1 MGRFLVRRI
10 ISSVITLFLFATVVF
25 FVAKVMMP
33 GDFTNNFMPGLGE
46 GRAELQA
53 ELGLDRPLFEQ
64 WWRFMESF
72 VRGRFGETTDG
83 RPILDLM
90 TTLLP
95 WSLLI
100 FTLSIGLA
108 FLTGHWL
115 GKVVGWSKSR
125 RLKAIIRL
133 GAVTT
138 HTLFPPFL
146 TFVLAVAWINL
157 AGLAGRSA
165 MISLADVDQGAI
177 RVGRSFMILPT
188 TGDPLLW
195 QMSAAFVVTGIVVL
209 SMQRPF
215 LRLFRRRIPGWVL
228 FLLWVGLN
236 LAFWQYLG
244 ERAKAL
250 DVLFLLSLPL
260 LAVAILTIGEIIL
273 VVEAAMDG
281 VAQEAY
287 IHTARAIGMPEK
299 QVRNRHAARV
309 ALLPALSRFVVS
321 LPFVL
326 SGLVIVEYAF
336 SVPAHYG
343 ASINFPGLSSVLFA
357 SLQARDYPL
366 VVGGLL
372 FIGLIS
378 VGARIVLDV
387 LHAMLD
393 PRTRYGQTDRPT
405 EMAI

>member
-1 MGRFLVRRI
+1 
-10 ISSVITLFLFATVVF
+10 
-25 FVAKVMMP
+25 
-33 GDFTNNFMPGLGE
+33 
-46 GRAELQA
+46 
-53 ELGLDRPLFEQ
+53 LGLDRSVFEQ
-64 WWRFMESF
+64 WWRFIGSF
-72 VRGRFGETTDG
+72 AQGRFGETTDG

-100 FTLSIGLA
+100 FTLSVTLA

-115 GKVVGWSKSR
+115 GKIVGWSKSR
-125 RLKAIIRL
+125 RLKGIIRL

-146 TFVLAVAWINL
+146 AFLLAIAWIRL
-157 AGLAGRSA
+157 AGLGGRSA
-165 MISLADVDQGAI
+165 MTTLDNVDQGGI
-177 RVGRSFMILPT
+177 RVGRAFMILPAN
-188 TGDPLLW
+188 GEPLLW
-195 QMSAAFVVTGIVVL
+195 QMSIAFLVTGILVL
-209 SMQRPF
+209 AIQKP
-215 LRLFRRRIPGWVL
+215 FRRMFRKRIPGWVL
-228 FLLWVGLN
+228 FISWVGLN

-250 DVLFLLSLPL
+250 DILFLLSLPL
-260 LAVAILTIGEIIL
+260 LAVAILTVGEIIL

-281 VAQEAY
+281 VSQEEY

-299 QVRNRHAARV
+299 QVRDRHAARV

-336 SVPAHYG
+336 SVPTHYG

>member
-10 ISSVITLFLFATVVF
+10 ISSIITLFFFASLVF

-46 GRAELQA
+46 RRAAMQA
-53 ELGLDRPLFEQ
+53 ELGLDRSVFEQ
-64 WWRFMESF
+64 WWRFMGSF
-72 VRGRFGETTDG
+72 VQGRFGETTDG

-90 TTLLP
+90 ATLLP

-100 FTLSIGLA
+100 FTLSVTLA
-108 FLTGHWL
+108 FLSGHWL

-125 RLKAIIRL
+125 RLKGIIRL

-146 TFVLAVAWINL
+146 AFLLAMAWIRL
-157 AGLAGRSA
+157 AGLDGRSA
-165 MISLADVDQGAI
+165 MTTLENVDQGGF
-177 RVGRSFMILPT
+177 RVGRAFMILPT
-188 TGDPLLW
+188 SGEPLLW
-195 QMSAAFVVTGIVVL
+195 QMSIAFIVTGIVIL
-209 SMQRPF
+209 TIQKPF
-215 LRLFRRRIPGWVL
+215 RRLFRKRIPGWFL
-228 FLLWVGLN
+228 FISWVGLN
-236 LAFWQYLG
+236 FAFWQYLG

-250 DVLFLLSLPL
+250 DILFLLSLPL
-260 LAVAILTIGEIIL
+260 MAVAILTVGEIIL

-281 VAQEAY
+281 VSQEEY
-287 IHTARAIGMPEK
+287 IHTARAIGMSEK
-299 QVRNRHAARV
+299 QVRDRHAARV

-336 SVPAHYG
+336 SVPTHYG

>member
-10 ISSVITLFLFATVVF
+10 ISSIFTLFFFASLVF

-46 GRAELQA
+46 RRAAMQA
-53 ELGLDRPLFEQ
+53 ELGLDRSVFEQ
-64 WWRFMESF
+64 WWRFMGSF
-72 VRGRFGETTDG
+72 VQGRFGETTDG

-90 TTLLP
+90 ATLLP

-100 FTLSIGLA
+100 FTLSVTLA
-108 FLTGHWL
+108 FLSGHWL

-125 RLKAIIRL
+125 RLKGIIRL

-146 TFVLAVAWINL
+146 AFLLAIAWIRL
-157 AGLAGRSA
+157 AGLDGRSA
-165 MISLADVDQGAI
+165 MTTLENVDQGGF
-177 RVGRSFMILPT
+177 RVGRAFMILPT
-188 TGDPLLW
+188 SGEPLLW
-195 QMSAAFVVTGIVVL
+195 QMSIAFIVTGIVIL
-209 SMQRPF
+209 TIQKPF
-215 LRLFRRRIPGWVL
+215 RRLFRKRIPGWFL
-228 FLLWVGLN
+228 FISWVGLN
-236 LAFWQYLG
+236 FAFWQYLG

-250 DVLFLLSLPL
+250 DILFLLSLPL
-260 LAVAILTIGEIIL
+260 MAVAILTVGEIIL

-281 VAQEAY
+281 VSQEEY
-287 IHTARAIGMPEK
+287 IHTARAIGMSEK
-299 QVRNRHAARV
+299 QVRDRHAARV

-336 SVPAHYG
+336 SVPTHYG

>member
-10 ISSVITLFLFATVVF
+10 ISSIITLFLFATVVF

-46 GRAELQA
+46 RRAALQA
-53 ELGLDRPLFEQ
+53 ELGLDRSVFGQ
-64 WWRFMESF
+64 WWRFMGSF
-72 VRGRFGETTDG
+72 VQGRFGETTDG

-100 FTLSIGLA
+100 FTLSVTLA
-108 FLTGHWL
+108 FLSGHWL
-115 GKVVGWSKSR
+115 GKIVGWSKNR
-125 RLKAIIRL
+125 RLKGIIRL

-146 TFVLAVAWINL
+146 TFVLAVGWIKL
-157 AGLAGRSA
+157 AGLGGRSS
-165 MISLADVDQGAI
+165 MINLDDVDQGGI
-177 RVGRSFMILPT
+177 RVGRAFMIIPVD
-188 TGDPLLW
+188 GEPLLW
-195 QMSAAFVVTGIVVL
+195 QMAAAFVVIGVL
-209 SMQRPF
+209 VLAMQRPF
-215 LRLFRRRIPGWVL
+215 RRVFRKRIPGWVL
-228 FLLWVGLN
+228 FVLWVGLN

-250 DVLFLLSLPL
+250 DILFLLSLPL
-260 LAVAILTIGEIIL
+260 AAVAILTIGEIIL

-281 VAQEAY
+281 VSQEGY
-287 IHTARAIGMPEK
+287 IQTARALGMSEK
-299 QVRNRHAARV
+299 QVRDRHAARV

-343 ASINFPGLSSVLFA
+343 ASINFPGLSSVLFT
-357 SLQARDYPL
+357 SLTARDYPL

-372 FIGLIS
+372 FIGVIS

-393 PRTRYGQTDRPT
+393 PRTRYGQTDRSS

>member
-1 MGRFLVRRI
+1 MGRFLFRRI

-64 WWRFMESF
+64 WLRFMGSF
-72 VRGRFGETTDG
+72 VQGRFGETTDG
-83 RPILDLM
+83 RPILDLLAM
-90 TTLLP
+90 LLP

-100 FTLSIGLA
+100 FTLSITLA

-125 RLKAIIRL
+125 RLKGVIRL

-138 HTLFPPFL
+138 QTLFPPFL
-146 TFVLAVAWINL
+146 TFALAVAWINL

-165 MISLADVDQGAI
+165 MVSLGDVDQGSI
-177 RVGRSFMILPT
+177 RVGRSFMILPA
-188 TGDPLLW
+188 TGELLLW
-195 QMSAAFVVTGIVVL
+195 QMSAAFIVTGIVVL
-209 SMQRPF
+209 SVQRPF
-215 LRLFRRRIPGWVL
+215 RRLFRRRIPGWVL
-228 FLLWVGLN
+228 FLVWVGLN

-250 DVLFLLSLPL
+250 DILFLLSLPL

-281 VAQEAY
+281 VSQEAY
-287 IHTARAIGMPEK
+287 IHTARAIGMSEK
-299 QVRNRHAARV
+299 QVRDRHAARV

-393 PRTRYGQTDRPT
+393 PRTRYGQTDRPV

>member
-1 MGRFLVRRI
+1 MGRFLFRRV
-10 ISSVITLFLFATVVF
+10 ISSILTLFLFATVVF
-25 FVAKVMMP
+25 FVAKIMMP

-46 GRAELQA
+46 QRAVMQE
-53 ELGLDRPLFEQ
+53 ELGLDRSVLSQ
-64 WWRFMESF
+64 WWRFMASF
-72 VRGRFGETTDG
+72 AQGRFGETTDG

-90 TTLLP
+90 GTLLP

-100 FTLSIGLA
+100 FTLSVTLA

-115 GKVVGWSKSR
+115 GKIVGWSKSR
-125 RLKAIIRL
+125 RLKGIIRL

-146 TFVLAVAWINL
+146 TFVLAVAWVKL
-157 AGLAGRSA
+157 AGLGGRSA
-165 MISLADVDQGAI
+165 MLNLADVDQGSI

-188 TGDPLLW
+188 SGDPLLW
-195 QMSAAFVVTGIVVL
+195 QISGAFILIGAFVL
-209 SMQRPF
+209 ALQRPF
-215 LRLFRRRIPGWVL
+215 RRAFRKRIPGWAL
-228 FLLWVGLN
+228 FVLWVGLN
-236 LAFWQYLG
+236 LGFWEYLG
-244 ERAKAL
+244 ERSKAL
-250 DVLFLLSLPL
+250 DILFLLSLPL

-281 VAQEAY
+281 VSQEAY
-287 IHTARAIGMPEK
+287 IDTARAIGMPEK
-299 QVRNRHAARV
+299 QIRDRHAGRV

-336 SVPAHYG
+336 SVPTHYG

-372 FIGLIS
+372 FIGFIS

-387 LHAMLD
+387 LHAVLD
-393 PRTRYGQTDRPT
+393 PRTRYGQVDRPS

>member
-1 MGRFLVRRI
+1 MGRFLFRRV
-10 ISSVITLFLFATVVF
+10 ISSIITLFLFATVVF

-33 GDFTNNFMPGLGE
+33 GDFTNNFMPGLGDR
-46 GRAELQA
+46 RAALQQ
-53 ELGLDRPLFEQ
+53 ELGLDRSVFEQ
-64 WWRFMESF
+64 WWRFMVSF
-72 VRGRFGETTDG
+72 AQGKFGETTDG

-100 FTLSIGLA
+100 FTLSVTLA
-108 FLTGHWL
+108 FLSGHWL
-115 GKVVGWSKSR
+115 GKIVGWSRNR
-125 RLKAIIRL
+125 RLKGLIRL
-133 GAVTT
+133 GAVSA

-146 TFVLAVAWINL
+146 TFVLAVVWINL

-165 MISLADVDQGAI
+165 MINLDNVDQGGI
-177 RVGRSFMILPT
+177 RVGRAFMILPT
-188 TGDPLLW
+188 SGEPLLW
-195 QMSAAFVVTGIVVL
+195 QMSVGFLVIGLLLLAL
-209 SMQRPF
+209 QRP
-215 LRLFRRRIPGWVL
+215 LRRLFRKRVPGWLL
-228 FLLWVGLN
+228 FFVWAALN
-236 LAFWQYLG
+236 VALWQYLG

-250 DVLFLLSLPL
+250 DILFLLSLPL

-281 VAQEAY
+281 VSREEY

-299 QVRNRHAARV
+299 QVRDRHAARV

-336 SVPAHYG
+336 SVPSHYG

-372 FIGLIS
+372 FIGVIS
-378 VGARIVLDV
+378 VGARIILDV

-393 PRTRYGQTDRPT
+393 PRTRYGQSDRPA
-405 EMAI
+405 EMVV

>member
-10 ISSVITLFLFATVVF
+10 ISSIITLFLFATVVF

-46 GRAELQA
+46 RRAAMQA
-53 ELGLDRPLFEQ
+53 ELGLDRSVFEQ
-64 WWRFMESF
+64 WWRFIGSF
-72 VRGRFGETTDG
+72 VQGRFGETTDG

-100 FTLSIGLA
+100 FTLSVTLA

-115 GKVVGWSKSR
+115 GKIVGWSKSR
-125 RLKAIIRL
+125 RLKGIIRL

-146 TFVLAVAWINL
+146 AFLLAIAWIRL
-157 AGLAGRSA
+157 AGLGGRSA
-165 MISLADVDQGAI
+165 MTTLDNVDQGGI
-177 RVGRSFMILPT
+177 RVGRAFMILPAN
-188 TGDPLLW
+188 GEPLLW
-195 QMSAAFVVTGIVVL
+195 QMSIAFLVTGIL
-209 SMQRPF
+209 ILAIQKP
-215 LRLFRRRIPGWVL
+215 FRRMFRKRIPGWVL
-228 FLLWVGLN
+228 FVSWVGLN

-250 DVLFLLSLPL
+250 DILFLLSLPL
-260 LAVAILTIGEIIL
+260 LAVAILTVGEIIL

-281 VAQEAY
+281 VSQEEY

-299 QVRNRHAARV
+299 QVRDRHAARV

-336 SVPAHYG
+336 SVPTHYG

-393 PRTRYGQTDRPT
+393 PRTRYGQTDRPA

>member
-10 ISSVITLFLFATVVF
+10 ISSIITLLFFASLVF

-46 GRAELQA
+46 RRAAMQA
-53 ELGLDRPLFEQ
+53 ELGLDRSVFEQ
-64 WWRFMESF
+64 WWRFMGSF
-72 VRGRFGETTDG
+72 VQGRFGETTDG

-90 TTLLP
+90 ATLLP

-100 FTLSIGLA
+100 FTLSVTLA
-108 FLTGHWL
+108 FLSGHWL

-125 RLKAIIRL
+125 RLKGIIRL

-146 TFVLAVAWINL
+146 AFLLAIAWIRL
-157 AGLAGRSA
+157 AGLDGRSA
-165 MISLADVDQGAI
+165 MTTLENVDQGGF
-177 RVGRSFMILPT
+177 RVGRAFMILPT
-188 TGDPLLW
+188 SGEPLLW
-195 QMSAAFVVTGIVVL
+195 QMSIAFIVTGIVIL
-209 SMQRPF
+209 TIQKPF
-215 LRLFRRRIPGWVL
+215 RRLFRKRIPGWFL
-228 FLLWVGLN
+228 FISWVGLN
-236 LAFWQYLG
+236 FAFWQYLG

-250 DVLFLLSLPL
+250 DILFLLSLPL
-260 LAVAILTIGEIIL
+260 MAVAILTVGEIIL

-281 VAQEAY
+281 VSQEEY
-287 IHTARAIGMPEK
+287 IHTARAIGMSEK
-299 QVRNRHAARV
+299 QVRDRHAARV

-336 SVPAHYG
+336 SVPTHYG

>member
-10 ISSVITLFLFATVVF
+10 ISSIITLFLFASVVF
-25 FVAKVMMP
+25 FVAKIMMP
-33 GDFTNNFMPGLGE
+33 GDFTNNFMPGLGDR
-46 GRAELQA
+46 RAALQA
-53 ELGLDRPLFEQ
+53 ELGLDRSVFEQ
-64 WWRFMESF
+64 WWRFMGSF
-72 VRGRFGETTDG
+72 VQGKFGETTDG

-90 TTLLP
+90 MTLLP

-100 FTLSIGLA
+100 FTLSVTLA
-108 FLTGHWL
+108 FLSGHWL
-115 GKVVGWSKSR
+115 GKIVGWSKNR
-125 RLKAIIRL
+125 KLKGVIRL

-146 TFVLAVAWINL
+146 TFVLAVAWVNL
-157 AGLAGRSA
+157 AGLGGRSA
-165 MISLADVDQGAI
+165 MSNIAGVDQGGI
-177 RVGRSFMILPT
+177 RVGRAFMILPT
-188 TGDPLLW
+188 KGEPLLW
-195 QMSAAFVVTGIVVL
+195 QMSLGFIALGILVL
-209 SMQRPF
+209 LLQRPF
-215 LRLFRRRIPGWVL
+215 RRVFRRRLPGWFL
-228 FLLWVGLN
+228 FILWVGLN
-236 LAFWQYLG
+236 LAFWQYLD

-250 DVLFLLSLPL
+250 DILFMLSLPL
-260 LAVAILTIGEIIL
+260 LAVAVLTIGEVVL

-281 VAQEAY
+281 VSREDY
-287 IHTARAIGMPEK
+287 IHTARAIGMTEK
-299 QVRNRHAARV
+299 QVRDRHASRV

-336 SVPAHYG
+336 TVPTHYG
-343 ASINFPGLSSVLFA
+343 ASINFPGLSSVLFS

-372 FIGLIS
+372 FIGAIS

-393 PRTRYGQTDRPT
+393 PRTRYGQTDRAS

>member
-10 ISSVITLFLFATVVF
+10 ISSIITLFLFATVVF

-33 GDFTNNFMPGLGE
+33 GDFTNNFMPGLGDR
-46 GRAELQA
+46 RAALQA
-53 ELGLDRPLFEQ
+53 ELGLDRSVFGQ
-64 WWRFMESF
+64 WWRFMGSF
-72 VRGRFGETTDG
+72 VQGRFGETTDG

-90 TTLLP
+90 STLLP

-100 FTLSIGLA
+100 FTLSITLA
-108 FLTGHWL
+108 FLSGHWL
-115 GKVVGWSKSR
+115 GKIVGWSKSR
-125 RLKAIIRL
+125 RLKAVIRL
-133 GAVTT
+133 GAVST

-146 TFVLAVAWINL
+146 VFVLAIAWINL
-157 AGLAGRSA
+157 AGLEGRSS
-165 MISLADVDQGAI
+165 MISIAGVDQGGI
-177 RVGRSFMILPT
+177 RVGRTFMILPT
-188 TGDPLLW
+188 EGEPLLW
-195 QMSAAFVVTGIVVL
+195 QMAAGFVVLGIFVL
-209 SMQRPF
+209 ALQKPF
-215 LRLFRRRIPGWVL
+215 RRLFRRRIPGWVL
-228 FLLWVGLN
+228 FLAWVGLN
-236 LAFWQYLG
+236 LGFWQYLG

-250 DVLFLLSLPL
+250 DILFLLSLPL

-281 VAQEAY
+281 VSQEEY
-287 IHTARAIGMPEK
+287 INTARAIGMPEK
-299 QVRNRHAARV
+299 QIRDRHAARV

-336 SVPAHYG
+336 SVPTHYG

-372 FIGLIS
+372 FIGVIS

-387 LHAMLD
+387 LHAALD

>member
-1 MGRFLVRRI
+1 MGRFLVRRV
-10 ISSVITLFLFATVVF
+10 ISSLITLLLFATVVF

-46 GRAELQA
+46 RRAALQE
-53 ELGLDRPLFEQ
+53 ELGLNRSVFEQ
-64 WWRFMESF
+64 WWRFMGSF
-72 VRGRFGETTDG
+72 VQGKFGETTDG

-90 TTLLP
+90 GTLLP

-100 FTLSIGLA
+100 FTLSVTLA
-108 FLTGHWL
+108 FLAGHWL
-115 GKVVGWSKSR
+115 GKIVGWSRKR
-125 RLKAIIRL
+125 RLKGLIRL

-157 AGLAGRSA
+157 AGLDGRSA
-165 MISLADVDQGAI
+165 MSTLENVDQGGFA
-177 RVGRSFMILPT
+177 VGRTFMILPT
-188 TGDPLLW
+188 TGEPLLW
-195 QMSAAFVVTGIVVL
+195 EMSIGFIVIGALVL
-209 SMQRPF
+209 ALQRPF
-215 LRLFRRRIPGWVL
+215 RRVFRRRIPGPVL
-228 FLLWVGLN
+228 FLLWAGLN
-236 LAFWQYLG
+236 LGLWQYLG

-250 DVLFLLSLPL
+250 DILFLLSLPL
-260 LAVAILTIGEIIL
+260 LAVAILTIGEVIL

-281 VAQEAY
+281 VSQEGF
-287 IHTARAIGMPEK
+287 IDTARALGMSER
-299 QVRNRHAARV
+299 QVRDRHAARV

-336 SVPAHYG
+336 TVPSHYG
-343 ASINFPGLSSVLFA
+343 ASIHFPGLSSVLFA

-372 FIGLIS
+372 FIGVIA

-393 PRTRYGQTDRPT
+393 PRTRYGQSERSS

>member
-10 ISSVITLFLFATVVF
+10 ISSIITLFFFASLVF

-46 GRAELQA
+46 RRAAMQA
-53 ELGLDRPLFEQ
+53 ELGLDRSVFEQ
-64 WWRFMESF
+64 WWRFMGSF
-72 VRGRFGETTDG
+72 VQGRFGETTDG

-90 TTLLP
+90 ATLLP

-100 FTLSIGLA
+100 FTLSVTLA
-108 FLTGHWL
+108 FLSGHWL

-125 RLKAIIRL
+125 RLKGIIRL

-146 TFVLAVAWINL
+146 AFLLAIAWIRL
-157 AGLAGRSA
+157 AGLDGRSA
-165 MISLADVDQGAI
+165 MTTLENVDQGGF
-177 RVGRSFMILPT
+177 RVGRAFMILPT
-188 TGDPLLW
+188 SGEPLLW
-195 QMSAAFVVTGIVVL
+195 QMSIAFIVTGIVIL
-209 SMQRPF
+209 TIQKPF
-215 LRLFRRRIPGWVL
+215 RRLFRKRIPGWFL
-228 FLLWVGLN
+228 FISWVGLN
-236 LAFWQYLG
+236 FAFWQYLG

-250 DVLFLLSLPL
+250 DILFLLSLPL
-260 LAVAILTIGEIIL
+260 MAVAILTVGEIIL

-281 VAQEAY
+281 VSQEEY
-287 IHTARAIGMPEK
+287 IHTARAIGMSEK
-299 QVRNRHAARV
+299 QVRDRHAARV

-336 SVPAHYG
+336 SVPTHYG

>member
-1 MGRFLVRRI
+1 MGRFLVRRV

-46 GRAELQA
+46 RRAALQA
-53 ELGLDRPLFEQ
+53 ELGLDRSVFEQ
-64 WWRFMESF
+64 WWRFMGSF
-72 VRGRFGETTDG
+72 VQGKFGETTDG

-100 FTLSIGLA
+100 FTLSITLA
-108 FLTGHWL
+108 FLSGHWL
-115 GKVVGWSKSR
+115 GKIVGWSKNR
-125 RLKAIIRL
+125 RLKGVIRL

-165 MISLADVDQGAI
+165 MTHIEGVDQGAI

-188 TGDPLLW
+188 SGEPLLW
-195 QMSAAFVVTGIVVL
+195 QMAVAFVVTGIVVL
-209 SMQRPF
+209 SIQRPF
-215 LRLFRRRIPGWVL
+215 RRLFRRRISGFVL
-228 FLLWVGLN
+228 FILWVGLN
-236 LAFWQYLG
+236 LGYWQYLG
-244 ERAKAL
+244 ERAKAI
-250 DVLFLLSLPL
+250 DILFLLSLPL

-281 VAQEAY
+281 VSREEY
-287 IHTARAIGMPEK
+287 INTARAIGMPEK
-299 QVRNRHAARV
+299 QIRDRHAARV

-326 SGLVIVEYAF
+326 SGLVSVEYAF
-336 SVPAHYG
+336 SVPSHYG
-343 ASINFPGLSSVLFA
+343 ASINFPGLSSVLFS

-372 FIGLIS
+372 FIGVIS

-393 PRTRYGQTDRPT
+393 PRTRYGQTDRPS
-405 EMAI
+405 EMAL